1 MFISVWLLTLFRFPY
16 LLLFVRTFFFLS
28 GRYSIPIIIFIV
40 ASGCFDV
47 LRVAMNEGRVCER
60 GSSRGYDGDE
70 HDDDANHHYVE

>member
-1 MFISVWLLTLFRFPY
+1 M
-16 LLLFVRTFFFLS
+16 
-28 GRYSIPIIIFIV
+28 
-40 ASGCFDV
+40 